1 MLDDVIIYYCTLKN
15 HILFHCNISAVFSF
29 LFFLMFQVFY
39 ITLVITKKQKST
51 KEERNLHLSLGVKL
65 QRSVFTGSGK
75 LVTASVFDGGNQLHN
90 WISSTVRSSNLCP
103 VLFSHYSVSGR
114 KEAL

>member
-1 MLDDVIIYYCTLKN
+1 MMLLFIIVHSKITLFFTVIFL
-15 HILFHCNISAVFSF
+15 LFFP

-39 ITLVITKKQKST
+39 ITLVIIKKQKST
-51 KEERNLHLSLGVKL
+51 KEERNLHLFLGVKL

-90 WISSTVRSSNLCP
+90 CISSTVRSSNLCP